1 MRPPGLW
8 RLPLLGRDGLC
19 RRRDGAVNRL
29 LEREGRHVIVR
40 AFPSSAGWTV
50 RGEASSRDDAAW
62 GVERMRF
69 ALGLDHDVSEFQRMF
84 RRDPLLGPAIRAFP
98 WLRPPR
104 RPDPFEALAFAITE
118 QLIEGGR
125 AVDIQR
131 RMIWRWGGRS
141 ECGLRHAPGP
151 AALAARA
158 PAELEALDLAPKRAI
173 ALIRVAREVA
183 AGRVDLEEHEP
194 AWRRLLKIR
203 EIGSWTIDCLAF
215 HGQGRDDMLPAG
227 DLAYI
232 KLVGRLAGL
241 GRRATER
248 EVRSFFAPYE
258 PYQALAGTYLLRG
271 SMRARAGLP
280 PRWAR
285 RAA

>member
-1 MRPPGLW
+1 VRPTGLW

-19 RRRDGAVNRL
+19 RRRNGAVNRL
-29 LEREGRHVIVR
+29 LERDGRHVIVR

-69 ALGLDHDVSEFQRMF
+69 ALGLDHDLSEFHRMF
-84 RRDPLLGPAIRAFP
+84 RKDPLLSPSIRTFP

-118 QLIEGGR
+118 QLIEGMR
-125 AVDIQR
+125 AVEIQR

-141 ECGLRHAPGP
+141 DCGLRHAPG
-151 AALAARA
+151 AATIAARA
-158 PAELEALDLAPKRAI
+158 PAELAALDLAPKRAI
-173 ALIRVAREVA
+173 AMIKAAREVA
-183 AGRVDLEEHEP
+183 SGRVDLDEHEP
-194 AWRRLLKIR
+194 AWQRLLKIP
-203 EIGSWTIDCLAF
+203 EIGAWTIDCLAF

-227 DLAYI
+227 DLAYL

-241 GRRATER
+241 GRRATES
-248 EVRSFFAPYE
+248 EVRAFFAPYE
-258 PYQALAGTYLLRG
+258 PYQALAGIYLLRNG
-271 SMRARAGLP
+271 MRARAGLP
-280 PRWAR
+280 PRSAR